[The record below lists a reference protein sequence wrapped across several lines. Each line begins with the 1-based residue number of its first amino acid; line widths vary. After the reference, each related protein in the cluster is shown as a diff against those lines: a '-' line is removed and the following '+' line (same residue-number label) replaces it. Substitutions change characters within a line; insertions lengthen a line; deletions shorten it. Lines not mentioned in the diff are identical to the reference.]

1 MHLPFIYFTVMGFF
15 SDKCPGRDG
24 NRQAS
29 ARQMVATIKG
39 KEEVQMARGQRK
51 PINEQ
56 LAVLDASIQKLQVK
70 MDALKKE
77 RASLLAKKKEEDV
90 SEVLT
95 LLQKNGMSVDDIK
108 DMVKKQAESSV
119 QENNVPA
126 MDVD

>member
-1 MHLPFIYFTVMGFF
+1 
-15 SDKCPGRDG
+15 
-24 NRQAS
+24 
-29 ARQMVATIKG
+29 
-39 KEEVQMARGQRK
+39 MARGQRK